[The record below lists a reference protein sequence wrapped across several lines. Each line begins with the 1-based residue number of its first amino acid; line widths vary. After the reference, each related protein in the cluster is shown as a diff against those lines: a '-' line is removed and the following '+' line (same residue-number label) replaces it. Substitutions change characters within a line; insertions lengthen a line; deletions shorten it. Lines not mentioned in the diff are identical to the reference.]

1 MFVSSVRASFDVYL
15 YFLFREGYRCPKN
28 GYCFRLQGSN
38 RMFKIKQKSLRV
50 LLATTAITAAV
61 IGIIFILLNL
71 SFVQNAIRKKIVA
84 DLSEKLHTRV
94 EIGSLYFVPFSELNL
109 GNVYL
114 EDQTRDTLF
123 TARRLSV
130 HLDFWRLFRNE
141 VAVTSTDLKQL
152 NFNLKVDSLGRTNFD
167 FVLKAFASKDTTK
180 SKTKLIFSVDRFR
193 LADSRFRMTNIDK
206 PERHRTFDAAH
217 LDVRDID
224 LDLTLH
230 RFSADSLSADI
241 HSLSLR
247 EKSGL
252 TLSKLQ
258 TSVRANKKQLTLAYL
273 NLKMPGS
280 ELKMRHI
287 VFNYKTAAN
296 PNNLMQK
303 VKVSCILLPSDISP
317 GDFACFMPQLATL
330 HDKFTL
336 ATELSGTVS
345 NFRCKQL
352 SLTSDDHFRL
362 SGNFDI
368 NGLPDINET
377 FVYANVKQLNVNTN
391 HLQDMV
397 AHLSGKPF
405 LLPKEVLRLGNLR
418 FNGSLTGF
426 FSEMVAYGNLST
438 HLGNVSTDIKLNFSH
453 DLSKLQFSGSVNALN
468 FRLGEMLGA
477 SNMGNI
483 SLQAKLEGK
492 SEKGKPFS
500 TKAKAIVSSFSFNK
514 YTYKN
519 LSIDGNFDGYK
530 FNGSADIA
538 DPNIRFNLAGLID
551 ISKKRPSYQFSADI
565 QNFAPNKLNLTKG
578 YPTLTAALHM
588 EANLQGDLMK
598 NADGSVIFNNIV
610 VKNKEKE
617 FRLNN
622 LTINALPASDNNN
635 RLDINSDLISGYVQG
650 RFNFLKLPTDLT
662 YIAARYLPSL
672 WHTSEQ
678 YAAFNNFAFNLKIDA
693 DRADELFS
701 TLDMPVQ
708 IDNGAIIE
716 GNVNSDSRQLNFTL
730 DIPTLTSKESHFS
743 KLHLT
748 CDNPRNI
755 MQITAKG
762 MMLQSN
768 NTIMNLFGSFAATRD
783 SVSSRLMWDNSGK
796 ETYAGEIVTKSRLWK
811 ENNQLWADTRILPTQ
826 IIMNDSVW
834 NIRPSTAKTDMKSI
848 WINNFRI
855 EHKQQ
860 YLGINGILSSQPT
873 DSVNVDIQ
881 GIQLEYVSRMLHMQN
896 PSLNGTVTGKVSV
909 LSVLGHPIIKANLF
923 TRDFGLNHCIWGDTY
938 AESSWDDTNHK
949 LNLLGR
955 VMNKKD
961 TVALMKGGF
970 YVEKDSMALFGF
982 ARHLPIDFL
991 NPYLNSFLS
1000 NPKGTASGNMGM
1012 FLAKG
1017 NIWFDGDMKIEN
1029 GQAGIGSLN
1038 TSYTFN
1044 DSIHLRKEAII
1055 LKNVV
1060 LHDAENNTGVISCTA
1075 PNTYLKNW
1083 KYNVQVSTNNLLVMN
1098 TKEADSENFWG
1109 KIYGSGSVR
1118 ITGDSKGTNITINAT
1133 SKPKTNVYI
1142 SVGSAASAVDNSFI
1156 DYVVKKKR
1164 NATVAVTPHI
1174 KSGDSSPTIISAT
1187 LNVTPDAQLH
1197 LIIDPKAGDKIDA
1210 VGSGVLNV
1218 GYTLHNPT
1226 LQMQG
1231 SYTINEGK
1239 YLFTFWN
1246 ALSREFKID
1255 KGSVIRWNGSA
1266 FNALIDIN
1274 ARYQMNASLADLD
1287 ADILKSTGRS
1297 SVPVEC
1303 LLNLT
1308 GNLTKPDIKF
1318 DIDLPNSREEV
1329 KRAVKSVI
1337 TTNDMMNRQIIWLL
1351 AFNRFYNPD
1360 YRASTNPIGQN
1371 ELMAVASS
1379 TLSNQLSSWL
1389 SQAISGVNVGFN
1401 LRQSGLGEYT
1411 GTDYEA
1417 NIMYQNNR
1425 WIINGN
1431 VGYRNDNF
1439 STSKFIGDFDIQYIL
1454 SNNGKWRVRGYN
1466 RTNDY
1471 KQLNPSPYTQGLGV
1485 SYTENFNSFKD
1496 LAKNYWE
1503 SFKAIFRKK
1512 KNKQK

>member
-1 MFVSSVRASFDVYL
+1 
-15 YFLFREGYRCPKN
+15 
-28 GYCFRLQGSN
+28 
-38 RMFKIKQKSLRV
+38 MFKIKQKSLRV
-50 LLATTAITAAV
+50 LLTTTAITVAV

-71 SFVQNAIRKKIVA
+71 SFVQNAIRKKIVTN
-84 DLSEKLHTRV
+84 LSQKLHTRV
-94 EIGSLYFVPFSELNL
+94 EIGTLSFFPFSELNL
-109 GNVYL
+109 GEVYL

-123 TARRLSV
+123 TAHQLSV
-130 HLDFWRLFRNE
+130 HLDFWRLFKKE
-141 VAVTSTDLKQL
+141 VAITATDLKKL
-152 NFNLKVDSLGRTNFD
+152 NFNLKVDSTGRTNFD

-180 SKTKLIFSVDRFR
+180 SKMNLIFSVDRFR

-206 PERHRTFDAAH
+206 PERHRTFDASH
-217 LDVRDID
+217 LDVRDIN

-241 HSLSLR
+241 HSLSLQ

-252 TLSKLQ
+252 KLSKLE
-258 TSVRANKKQLTLAYL
+258 TRIRANKKQLTLAYL
-273 NLKMPGS
+273 NVTLPNSKLK
-280 ELKMRHI
+280 LRNI
-287 VFNYKTAAN
+287 AFNYKTAAN
-296 PNNLMQK
+296 LNNLMQK
-303 VKVSCILLPSDISP
+303 TKVNCTLLPSDISP
-317 GDFACFMPQLATL
+317 SDFACFMPQLATL
-330 HDKFTL
+330 RDKL
-336 ATELSGTVS
+336 KLSTELSGTVS

-352 SLTSDDHFRL
+352 NLSSSSHFNL
-362 SGNFDI
+362 SGNFDV

-377 FVYANVKQLNVNTN
+377 FVYANVKQMNINTI
-391 HLQDMV
+391 HLQDMI

-438 HLGNVSTDIKLNFSH
+438 RLGNLSTDIKLNFSNN
-453 DLSKLQFSGSVNALN
+453 LNKLLFSGSVTATN
-468 FRLGEMLGA
+468 FRLGEMLNA

-483 SLQAKLEGK
+483 SVQAKLEGK
-492 SEKGKPFS
+492 SEKGKPLS
-500 TKAKAIVSSFSFNK
+500 SKAKAVVSSFSFNK

-519 LSIDGNFDGYK
+519 LTIDGNFDGYK
-530 FNGSADIA
+530 FDGSADID
-538 DPNIRFNLAGLID
+538 DPNIRFNLSGLID
-551 ISKKRPSYQFSADI
+551 ISKKRPTYQFIADI
-565 QNFAPNKLNLTKG
+565 QNFAPNKLNLTKD
-578 YPTLTAALHM
+578 YPTLTATLHM
-588 EANLQGDLMK
+588 DANLQGDLMK
-598 NADGSVIFNNIV
+598 DADGSVIFNNIL
-610 VKNKEKE
+610 VKNKDKE
-617 FRLNN
+617 YRLSH
-622 LTINALPASDNNN
+622 LTINALPAFENNN

-650 RFNFLKLPTDLT
+650 KFNFIKLPNDIT
-662 YIAARYLPSL
+662 YIAAKYLPSL

-678 YAAFNNFAFNLKIDA
+678 YAAFNNFAFKLKVDA
-693 DRADELFS
+693 DQADELFS
-701 TLDMPVQ
+701 VLDMPVQ
-708 IDNGAIIE
+708 IDNGANIE
-716 GNVNSDSRQLNFTL
+716 GNINSDSRLLNFTL

-743 KLHLT
+743 KLHFT
-748 CDNPRNI
+748 CDNPGNL
-755 MQITAKG
+755 MQVTAKG
-762 MMLQSN
+762 MILQSN
-768 NTIMNLFGSFAATRD
+768 NTIMNLYASCAATKD
-783 SVSSRLMWDNSGK
+783 SLSTRLMWDNSGK
-796 ETYAGEIVTKSRLWK
+796 ETYAGEMVAKTRLWK

-826 IIMNDSVW
+826 IIMNDSAW
-834 NIRPSTAKTDMKSI
+834 NVRPSTAKTDMKSV
-848 WINNFRI
+848 WINNFMI
-855 EHKQQ
+855 ERKQQ
-860 YLGINGILSSQPT
+860 YLGINGVLSNRPI
-873 DSVNVDIQ
+873 DSLNVDIQ
-881 GIQLEYVSRMLHMQN
+881 GIQLEYVSKMLHMQN
-896 PSLNGTVTGKVSV
+896 PSLNGTVTGKVSI
-909 LSVLGHPIIKANLF
+909 LSVLNHPIIKANLF
-923 TRDFGLNHCIWGDTY
+923 TRDFGLNHCVWGDTY
-938 AESSWDDTNHK
+938 AESSWDDSNHK

-991 NPYLNSFLS
+991 NPYLTSFLS
-1000 NPKGTASGNMGM
+1000 NPKGTASGKMGM
-1012 FLAKG
+1012 FLSKG
-1017 NIWFDGDMKIEN
+1017 NIWFNGDVKIEN
-1029 GQAGIGSLN
+1029 GQAGISSLN
-1038 TSYTFN
+1038 TTYTFS

-1055 LKNVV
+1055 LKNLV
-1060 LHDAENNTGVISCTA
+1060 LHDAENNTATVSCTV

-1083 KYNVQVSTNNLLVMN
+1083 KYNVQVSTNNILVMN
-1098 TKEADSENFWG
+1098 TKETDSESFWG
-1109 KIYGSGSVR
+1109 RIYGSGNVR
-1118 ITGDSKGTNITINAT
+1118 ITGDSQGTNITINAT
-1133 SKPKTNVYI
+1133 SKPRTNVYI

-1164 NATVAVTPHI
+1164 NATTSVTSQNN
-1174 KSGDSSPTIISAT
+1174 KSNGSSPTVISAT

-1197 LIIDPKAGDKIDA
+1197 LILDPKAGDKIDA

-1218 GYTLHNPT
+1218 GYTLNNPE

-1246 ALSREFKID
+1246 ALSREFRID
-1255 KGSVIRWNGSA
+1255 KGSVIRWNGNA

-1287 ADILKSTGRS
+1287 ADILKNTGRS

-1308 GNLTKPDIKF
+1308 GNLMKPDIKF

-1337 TTNDMMNRQIIWLL
+1337 NTNEMMNRQMIWLL
-1351 AFNRFYNPD
+1351 AFNRFSNPD
-1360 YRASTNPIGQN
+1360 YNTSANPIGQN
-1371 ELMAVASS
+1371 EIMAVASS
-1379 TLSNQLSSWL
+1379 TLSNQLNSWL
-1389 SQAISGVNVGFN
+1389 SQAVSGVNIGFN

-1425 WIINGN
+1425 WVINGN

-1439 STSKFIGDFDIQYIL
+1439 STSKFIGDVDIQYIL

-1471 KQLNPSPYTQGLGV
+1471 KQLNPAPYTQGLGV
-1485 SYTENFNSFKD
+1485 SYTENFNSFKE
-1496 LAKNYWE
+1496 LIKNYWE
-1503 SFKAIFRKK
+1503 GFKAIFRKK